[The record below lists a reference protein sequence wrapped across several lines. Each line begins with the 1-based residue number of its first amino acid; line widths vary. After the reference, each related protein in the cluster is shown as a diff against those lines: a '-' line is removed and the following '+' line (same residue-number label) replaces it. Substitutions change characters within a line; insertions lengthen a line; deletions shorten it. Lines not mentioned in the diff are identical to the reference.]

1 VKVPRIRVRLP
12 RGRDP
17 MTFRRQAEA
26 FMHTPPE
33 ADDPVML
40 AAARIRRLAAARDAV
55 YRGGALIPRY
65 HGRHRAEDRPAVAG

>member
-1 VKVPRIRVRLP
+1 VKMPRLRIRLP

-17 MTFRRQAEA
+17 LSFRRQAEA
-26 FMHTPPE
+26 FMHTPPDP
-33 ADDPVML
+33 DDPVML

-65 HGRHRAEDRPAVAG
+65 HGRHRAEDRRALTG